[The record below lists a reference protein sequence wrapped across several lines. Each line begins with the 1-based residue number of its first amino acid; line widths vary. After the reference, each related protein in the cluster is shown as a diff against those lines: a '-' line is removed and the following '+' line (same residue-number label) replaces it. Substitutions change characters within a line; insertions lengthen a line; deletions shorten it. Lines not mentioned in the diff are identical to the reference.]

1 MKKYCYNTNKVL
13 VDRDVL
19 QKIDKMLNNSL
30 YSTQMLNNLI
40 NDLLDMAKFE
50 QGKFIFSEHFFN
62 LPNLVIKALNIIKYF
77 ADEREILLILLV
89 NSKKKQ
95 MRIVIGDNQE
105 SLQDFCSIFTN
116 IYGDERRF

>member
-1 MKKYCYNTNKVL
+1 
-13 VDRDVL
+13 
-19 QKIDKMLNNSL
+19 
-30 YSTQMLNNLI
+30 MLNNLI

-105 SLQDFCSIFTN
+105 SL
-116 IYGDERRF
+116 